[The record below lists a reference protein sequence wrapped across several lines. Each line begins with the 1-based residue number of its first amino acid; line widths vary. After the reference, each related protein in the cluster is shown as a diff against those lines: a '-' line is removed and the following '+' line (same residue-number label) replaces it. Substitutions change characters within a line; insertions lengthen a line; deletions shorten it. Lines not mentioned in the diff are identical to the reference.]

1 MKQIPIAK
9 PELDDAEVKAA
20 AEVIHSGW
28 IIQGA
33 RVAAFEKAFAD
44 FVGAPEAIAVSSG
57 TAALHVA
64 LLAANCEPGTTVIC
78 PSYSFIATANV
89 IRHCGAEPIFV
100 DIDPKTYNINPDLL
114 EEAVRPNT
122 RAILAVH
129 QVGFP
134 ANLERILAFA
144 EKKGLKVIEDAACAI
159 GSEYRGD
166 RIGRPHTLA
175 ACFSFHPRKIMTTGD
190 GGMVTTSSREFA
202 EKARRLRQHGIGA
215 GEENYTVVGYNY
227 RLTDLQ
233 AALGV
238 EQMKKLP
245 QLLERRREQA
255 ARYTSAFSAS
265 RWLLPQLEEPGT
277 RSNYQSY
284 QLRVSSDAPVTR
296 NRLLEEL
303 KSKGITAQPGIRPI
317 HLEPIY
323 KNVARPSLEETERA
337 AREVVMLPL
346 YNSLSTE
353 EQDFI
358 IKSVLEVF

>member
-9 PELDDAEVKAA
+9 PELDEEEVKAA
-20 AEVIHSGW
+20 TEVIKSGW

-33 RVAAFEKAFAD
+33 RVAEFEKAFAD
-44 FVGAPEAIAVSSG
+44 FVGASEAIAVSSG
-57 TAALHVA
+57 TAALHIA
-64 LLAANCEPGTTVIC
+64 LLAAGCEPGTTVIC

-100 DIDPKTYNINPDLL
+100 DIDPKTYNMNPDLL

-134 ANLERILAFA
+134 ADLEKILAFA
-144 EKKGLKVIEDAACAI
+144 EKRDLKVIEDAACAI
-159 GSEYRGD
+159 GSEYRGV
-166 RIGRPHTLA
+166 RIGRPHALA
-175 ACFSFHPRKIMTTGD
+175 ACFSFHPRKIITTGD
-190 GGMVTTSSREFA
+190 GGMVTTSSKELADR
-202 EKARRLRQHGIGA
+202 ARRLRQHGIGA
-215 GEENYTVVGYNY
+215 GEEKYSVVGYNY

-245 QLLERRREQA
+245 RLLERRREQA
-255 ARYTSAFSAS
+255 ARYTSAFSAG
-265 RWLLPQLEEPGT
+265 RWLLPQLEEPET
-277 RSNYQSY
+277 KSNYQSY
-284 QLRVSSDAPVTR
+284 QLRLSPEAPVTR

-303 KSKGITAQPGIRPI
+303 KTRGITAQPGIRPI

-323 KNVARPSLEETERA
+323 KNVPHGPLDETERA

-346 YNSLSTE
+346 YNSLSDE

-358 IKSVLEVF
+358 IRSVLEIF